1 MTTATHTITYCFG
14 VFTKQKYTIDANKY
28 KSICEKKS
36 CCEYVNNATNSPV
49 KLYFDVDIKKEGC
62 IDLDIAPT
70 IQEVIEDFLE
80 YFIETS
86 GRTTYSYND
95 TAVAES
101 HSERYRPVDTM
112 IDKET
117 KVRIPYLKPDYL
129 GKISFHFVLN
139 NIIASVKHIGLLV
152 KRLNREAKDY
162 INKLHSELSPLF
174 TKPNGKF
181 ELFDESVYGNG
192 DQKIRSVYASK
203 ELENRPL
210 KLVRGEFEQSCISA
224 FIPEG
229 AFLWVEEE
237 EERPVL
243 MAGEA
248 RIQDTEKDRAIF
260 NAGLELLRP
269 YAQGGQYA
277 HWIRIGWAIKNTF
290 DDASLFHE
298 FSKLGGKEYDRSSV
312 EDYWYG
318 METSI
323 DGVKMGTIIDYMRKT
338 DKTKT
343 DAILSMFSTSK
354 EPPTDARNL
363 LMETV
368 NEDTDT
374 DGETNSEQSVEQPK
388 VSYYISIDK
397 LEDPHECAK
406 VITQTLKH
414 TLVLCSE
421 KWYMVSS
428 DNLWATQSEPTY
440 YITSEIRKYID
451 EGQKQTAHKISRA
464 EGEAKD
470 KLIEIQKRYLKAYRD
485 ISRPAFLSVI
495 TKNLKT
501 LLCDRLFTE
510 KIDKLTDHLAFK
522 NGILNLKTRQFRRG
536 ILPSDYITQTI
547 EYDYMPAN
555 PEKTQYVKDVLLKIL
570 NNNPEHLEY
579 FLSIIGYTFIGR
591 PKLEKAFYF
600 CVDKTT
606 SSKGDNGKT
615 FYFDILS
622 NLMACYVYKTQGN
635 FLEKN
640 NTKKHKQ
647 LAKMKASRLVWLD
660 EFGTNNMDAEFVKT
674 LGDGLTTEN
683 EVMFGT
689 SETINIQFKV
699 FGLTNHLIR
708 MASNEDAV
716 FNRYT
721 QISYGSHFDK
731 TGTRTV
737 EEPNKLLFIADK
749 TLSDRLIQDYRN
761 EIFGLVIEY
770 ANRYYSSGLPKVPTQ
785 FQADAQE
792 TKINNDEFAMWI
804 HENCI
809 VDDDA
814 RVALK
819 ALVYESGMPEKKI
832 KDNMKR
838 LGYKYDKDLRKC
850 GKDDR
855 GLAYKGG
862 YVGVKLNEKE
872 AENEDVEEDV

>member
-1 MTTATHTITYCFG
+1 MTTIQFSKDLNKYEPHTINAHEYE
-14 VFTKQKYTIDANKY
+14 A
-28 KSICEKKS
+28 ICKRT
-36 CCEYVNNATNSPV
+36 NAYEILPKDRPV
-49 KLYFDVDIKKEGC
+49 KLYLDVDIKYDVDDDEEGLDYMVEMPRIRAMLQTVLSGFFKDKYDARQIC
-62 IDLDIAPT
+62 ISTSHHPFFRPYNTGKKALD
-70 IQEVIEDFLE
+70 ENYKCKL
-80 YFIETS
+80 
-86 GRTTYSYND
+86 
-95 TAVAES
+95 
-101 HSERYRPVDTM
+101 
-112 IDKET
+112 
-117 KVRIPYLKPDYL
+117 
-129 GKISFHFVLN
+129 SFHFVFN
-139 NIIASVKHIGLLV
+139 NIIALVAHQKLLV
-152 KRLNREAKDY
+152 EKLNAYSVSVIDGDDRNNVFKGDV
-162 INKLHSELSPLF
+162 
-174 TKPNGKF
+174 
-181 ELFDESVYGNG
+181 FDTAPYGRN
-192 DQKIRSVYASK
+192 QKIRSPYSNK
-203 ELENRPL
+203 PLENRPL
-210 KLVRGEFEQSCISA
+210 KIETGTFEQSCISA

-229 AFLWVEEE
+229 AFVWVEDIP
-237 EERPVL
+237 ERPVL

-363 LMETV
+363 LMEIA

-809 VDDDA
+809 VDEDA

-832 KDNMKR
+832 KENMKR
-838 LGYKYDKDLRKC
+838 LGYVYNKELKGV
-850 GKDDR
+850 GKD
-855 GLAYKGG
+855 GNGKYYKGG

-872 AENEDVEEDV
+872 TENEDEEGGM

>member
-1 MTTATHTITYCFG
+1 MSTIQYS
-14 VFTKQKYTIDANKY
+14 KELNKHEPQTINANNY
-28 KSICEKKS
+28 EAICKRT
-36 CCEYVNNATNSPV
+36 NAYEILPQDRPI
-49 KLYFDVDIKKEGC
+49 KLYLDVDIKYDVDDDEEG
-62 IDLDIAPT
+62 
-70 IQEVIEDFLE
+70 LE
-80 YFIETS
+80 YMAEMPRIRAMLQTVLSGFFGEKYDSRQVCISTS
-86 GRTTYSYND
+86 HHPYFRPYNTSKKALD
-95 TAVAES
+95 EN
-101 HSERYRPVDTM
+101 Y
-112 IDKET
+112 KC
-117 KVRIPYLKPDYL
+117 KL
-129 GKISFHFVLN
+129 SFHFVFNNLIALVAHQKVLVQKLN
-139 NIIASVKHIGLLV
+139 AYAVSVMDRDDLDHVFKGDV
-152 KRLNREAKDY
+152 
-162 INKLHSELSPLF
+162 
-174 TKPNGKF
+174 
-181 ELFDESVYGNG
+181 FDTAPYGRN
-192 DQKIRSVYASK
+192 QKIRSPYSNK
-203 ELENRPL
+203 PLENRPL
-210 KLVRGEFEQSCISA
+210 KIETGTFQQSCISA

-229 AFLWVEEE
+229 AFVWIEDIP
-237 EERPVL
+237 ERTVL
-243 MAGEA
+243 IAGEA
-248 RIQDTEKDRAIF
+248 RIQDNEKDRAIF

-277 HWIRIGWAIKNTF
+277 NWIRIGWAIKNAF
-290 DDASLFHE
+290 DDATLFHE
-298 FSKLGGKEYDRSSV
+298 FSKLGGKEYDRSTV
-312 EDYWYG
+312 QEKWDE

-323 DGVKMGTIIDYMRKT
+323 DGVKMGSIIDYMRKT

-354 EPPTDARNL
+354 EPTTDARNL
-363 LMETV
+363 LMEIA
-368 NEDTDT
+368 NEDPDT
-374 DGETNSEQSVEQPK
+374 DGETNSEASVEQPK

-414 TLVLCSE
+414 TLILCSE

-555 PEKTQYVKDVLLKIL
+555 PEKTQYVKDILLKIL

-660 EFGTNNMDAEFVKT
+660 EFGTNNMDADFVKI

-708 MASNEDAV
+708 MASNENAV

-737 EEPNKLLFIADK
+737 EESNKLLFIADK

-832 KDNMKR
+832 KENMKR

-855 GLAYKGG
+855 GAYKGG

-872 AENEDVEEDV
+872 TENEDVEEDV